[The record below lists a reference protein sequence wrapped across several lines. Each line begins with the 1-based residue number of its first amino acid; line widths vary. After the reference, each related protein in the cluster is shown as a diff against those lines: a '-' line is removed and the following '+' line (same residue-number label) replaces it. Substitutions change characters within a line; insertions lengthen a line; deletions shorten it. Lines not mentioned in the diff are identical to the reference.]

1 MVSSL
6 VPASAGDPLLR
17 SLPSPAAAPRRR
29 SGPSRAVQ
37 RRNRRV
43 EAHRDLVRPLAI
55 HYARCSGEPSED
67 LIQVGLL
74 GLIRAAELYRAATT
88 TPFEAFARPHVRGAI
103 LHYLRDLAPRVRL
116 PRRQAERLELLQ
128 RLERSTAGQPG
139 RLGAELER
147 NGLNPEQCRLLLRQR
162 QLCRAGSLTPEQL
175 ADLPAEPAQPAGEGH
190 AGERQAEVMLA
201 DLPENE
207 RLVVRRIVL
216 EGFSCRRL
224 ASELG
229 VSPMTVQRRLQRGLE
244 GIRQGLVSGE
254 GERLALSCSTPAGP
268 VPSAVPG
275 C

>member
-1 MVSSL
+1 MSCSL
-6 VPASAGDPLLR
+6 L
-17 SLPSPAAAPRRR
+17 AAAPAQPGPTAPSRTRN
-29 SGPSRAVQ
+29 GPSRTVL

-55 HYARCSGEPSED
+55 HYARCTGEASDD
-67 LIQVGLL
+67 LMQVGLL
-74 GLIRAAELYRAATT
+74 GLIRAAELYRAAAA

-116 PRRQAERLELLQ
+116 PRRQAERLEQLQ

-139 RLGAELER
+139 RLVAELER
-147 NGLNPEQCRLLLRQR
+147 IGLDQEHCRLLLRQR
-162 QLCRAGSLTPEQL
+162 QLCRATALTPQQL
-175 ADLPAEPAQPAGEGH
+175 EEVAAEGDRPAEVEPRAQGRA
-190 AGERQAEVMLA
+190 QAMLA
-201 DLPENE
+201 LLPEDQ

-216 EGFSCRRL
+216 QGFSCRRL
-224 ASELG
+224 AAELG

-244 GIRQGLVSGE
+244 SLRTGLTTADGSPSPI
-254 GERLALSCSTPAGP
+254 SCRAQADR

>member
-1 MVSSL
+1 M
-6 VPASAGDPLLR
+6 
-17 SLPSPAAAPRRR
+17 
-29 SGPSRAVQ
+29 
-37 RRNRRV
+37 
-43 EAHRDLVRPLAI
+43 VRPLAI

-67 LIQVGLL
+67 LLQVGLL

-139 RLGAELER
+139 RLVAELER
-147 NGLNPEQCRLLLRQR
+147 IGLDPEQCRLLLRQR

-175 ADLPAEPAQPAGEGH
+175 AALPAEQDPPMGEGPT
-190 AGERQAEVMLA
+190 GERQADAMLA
-201 DLPENE
+201 DLPEE
-207 RLVVRRIVL
+207 QRLVVRRIVL

-224 ASELG
+224 ACELG

-244 GIRQGLVSGE
+244 GIRRGLATGDGGRS
-254 GERLALSCSTPAGP
+254 RISCPTPAGR